1 MVLQCCGAAVLRFF
15 ELQHGKTAT
24 LQHLRNE
31 EDAMEKRDVFN
42 RMIAEGLIPVV
53 RVTSAKEAI
62 DVADAIKEGG
72 VSFIE
77 ITMSVQGAIDVIKE
91 LTQKYKDEIIM
102 GAGTVLDTE
111 TGRAALLAGA
121 QFIVGPTL
129 NLDLIQLAHRYSA
142 VVIPGAA
149 TPTEIL
155 TAWNA
160 GADMVKVFP
169 AGQLGGPEYLKALR
183 GPLPQI
189 LLVPT
194 GGVNLQNAGAFI
206 KAGATALGVGGE
218 LVDKKAVKEKKFNI
232 ITENTRAFLKVIR
245 EAERVSMRITFPY
258 PEIRPLEIPDQ
269 NLLGIFSP
277 STVRVE
283 KSEEEIID
291 ETFSDPI
298 NLPAYLRSWNG
309 VKMS

>member
-1 MVLQCCGAAVLRFF
+1 
-15 ELQHGKTAT
+15 
-24 LQHLRNE
+24 
-31 EDAMEKRDVFN
+31 MEKRDIFN
-42 RMIAEGLIPVV
+42 RMIEEGVIPVV
-53 RVTSAKEAI
+53 RVSSAQEAI
-62 DVADAIKEGG
+62 EVSDAIKAGG
-72 VSFIE
+72 ISLIE

-91 LTQKYKDEIIM
+91 LTRKYKDEIIM
-102 GAGTVLDTE
+102 GAGTILDPE

-121 QFIVGPTL
+121 QFIVSPTL

-142 VVIPGAA
+142 VVIPGAM

-169 AGQLGGPEYLKALR
+169 AAQLGGPEYLKAIR

-218 LVDKKAVKEKKFNI
+218 LVDKKAVKEKKFNV
-232 ITENTRAFLKVIR
+232 ITENTRAFLKAVK
-245 EAERVSMRITFPY
+245 EAR
-258 PEIRPLEIPDQ
+258 
-269 NLLGIFSP
+269 G
-277 STVRVE
+277 
-283 KSEEEIID
+283 K
-291 ETFSDPI
+291 
-298 NLPAYLRSWNG
+298 
-309 VKMS
+309 

>member
-1 MVLQCCGAAVLRFF
+1 VLQYSCAAVLRFF
-15 ELQHGKTAT
+15 ELQHSKTAT

-31 EDAMEKRDVFN
+31 EDLMEKRDVFN

-53 RVTSAKEAI
+53 RVTSPKEAI

-91 LTQKYKDEIIM
+91 LTQKYRDEIIM

-169 AGQLGGPEYLKALR
+169 AGQLGGPEYLKALK

-218 LVDKKAVKEKKFNI
+218 LVDKKAVKEKKFNV

-245 EAERVSMRITFPY
+245 EAR
-258 PEIRPLEIPDQ
+258 Q
-269 NLLGIFSP
+269 G
-277 STVRVE
+277 
-283 KSEEEIID
+283 
-291 ETFSDPI
+291 
-298 NLPAYLRSWNG
+298 
-309 VKMS
+309 

>member
-1 MVLQCCGAAVLRFF
+1 MCCGSAVLQLKKQQQNGNMAV
-15 ELQHGKTAT
+15 Q
-24 LQHLRNE
+24 QHLKNE

-42 RMIAEGLIPVV
+42 RMIAEGLIPVI
-53 RVTSAKEAI
+53 RVTSANEAI

-72 VSFIE
+72 VSLIE

-102 GAGTVLDTE
+102 GAGTVLDPE

-121 QFIVGPTL
+121 QFIVSPTL

-169 AGQLGGPEYLKALR
+169 AAQLGGPEYLKALR

-206 KAGATALGVGGE
+206 KAGAIALGVGGE
-218 LVDKKAVKEKKFNI
+218 LVDKKAVKEKKFHI
-232 ITENTRAFLKVIR
+232 ITENSRAFLKAVR
-245 EAERVSMRITFPY
+245 EARGS
-258 PEIRPLEIPDQ
+258 
-269 NLLGIFSP
+269 
-277 STVRVE
+277 
-283 KSEEEIID
+283 
-291 ETFSDPI
+291 
-298 NLPAYLRSWNG
+298 
-309 VKMS
+309 

>member
-1 MVLQCCGAAVLRFF
+1 MCCGSAVLQLKKQQQNGNMAV
-15 ELQHGKTAT
+15 Q
-24 LQHLRNE
+24 QHLKNE

-42 RMIAEGLIPVV
+42 RMIAEGLIPVI
-53 RVTSAKEAI
+53 RVTSANEAI

-72 VSFIE
+72 VSLIE

-102 GAGTVLDTE
+102 GAGTVLDPE

-121 QFIVGPTL
+121 QFIVSPTL

-169 AGQLGGPEYLKALR
+169 AAQLGGPEYLKALR

-206 KAGATALGVGGE
+206 KAGAIALGVGGE
-218 LVDKKAVKEKKFNI
+218 LVDKKAVKEKKFHI
-232 ITENTRAFLKVIR
+232 ITENTRAFLKAVR
-245 EAERVSMRITFPY
+245 EARV
-258 PEIRPLEIPDQ
+258 
-269 NLLGIFSP
+269 
-277 STVRVE
+277 
-283 KSEEEIID
+283 
-291 ETFSDPI
+291 
-298 NLPAYLRSWNG
+298 
-309 VKMS
+309 